1 MDNFFAAISLFRR
14 RKYDECIEVC
24 NGLLLQQQPAQHNAL
39 HQGPWELKMRSMTQR
54 VYIDDVEADDD
65 VAGIPA
71 AKSTPG
77 DECSAHVTSLQRPE
91 PAVAAACIIV
101 YLDPHHAATKN
112 HCKHDAAA
120 AAGSV
125 PMASATRGTDD
136 GPQDILDTQTIATA
150 PRPGT
155 SIRTAKPMATATGT
169 TTTTAANRPRTGT
182 GRPITGISRPGT
194 LSLQRPGSTLGNRTA
209 PRTASRTAGG
219 SARQMRLGSASM
231 FAAGDPTGPL
241 FHISRLHPDKYA
253 DRDALS
259 KPLFQ
264 YLYYHEG
271 DIRKAMALCDA
282 VLNRRRLRAGPDEQ
296 DELAQPRSGS
306 ARLDTG
312 SDWWW
317 NTQKARCLIAIG
329 CPREAEPYLRKAL
342 QELLHPDVVLLLA
355 RIYVKIDQ
363 PMAALEVCRTA
374 LEKLPNE
381 IVLLTQQARILELV
395 GNLTTSVRRY
405 RQIAVLDPMNTEALA
420 CIAVSYFYAN
430 QPETALLYYRRIL
443 ALGAHSAE
451 LYCNIG
457 LCCLYGGQL
466 DLVFP
471 CFQRAL
477 RMATGSELRADI
489 WYNLSFVAMT
499 TGDIHLA
506 RRCLR
511 LCIAA
516 NGSHGSALNNMAVLV
531 ARQKQ
536 YHKAK
541 SYLVAARTAL
551 PASDEI
557 GHNLKFIEN
566 FQ

>member
-24 NGLLLQQQPAQHNAL
+24 NVLLQQNAL

-54 VYIDDVEADDD
+54 VYIDDIEADDD
-65 VAGIPA
+65 VA
-71 AKSTPG
+71 
-77 DECSAHVTSLQRPE
+77 E
-91 PAVAAACIIV
+91 
-101 YLDPHHAATKN
+101 
-112 HCKHDAAA
+112 
-120 AAGSV
+120 
-125 PMASATRGTDD
+125 
-136 GPQDILDTQTIATA
+136 DILDTQTIATA

-155 SIRTAKPMATATGT
+155 SIRTAMAKPATSA
-169 TTTTAANRPRTGT
+169 TTTTAAGTSRPRTGT

-194 LSLQRPGSTLGNRTA
+194 LSLQRPGSTLGNKTA
-209 PRTASRTAGG
+209 LKTASRTAAGATAGG
-219 SARQMRLGSASM
+219 SARTIRLGSASM

-253 DRDALS
+253 ERDALS

-271 DIRKAMALCDA
+271 DVRKAMALCDA
-282 VLNRRRLRAGPDEQ
+282 VLARRRSG
-296 DELAQPRSGS
+296 LAASSVDG
-306 ARLDTG
+306 
-312 SDWWW
+312 WWW
-317 NTQKARCLIAIG
+317 NAQKARCLIAVG
-329 CPREAEPYLRKAL
+329 SPREAEPFLRTAL
-342 QELLHPDVVLLLA
+342 QELHHPDVVLLLA
-355 RIYVKIDQ
+355 RIYIKIDQ
-363 PMAALEVCRTA
+363 PTAALEVCRQG
-374 LEKLPNE
+374 LERLPNE
-381 IVLLTQQARILELV
+381 LSLLTQQARILELV
-395 GNLTTSVRRY
+395 GNLAVSVRRY
-405 RQIAVLDPMNTEALA
+405 RQISALDPMNTEALA

-443 ALGAHSAE
+443 AMGAHSAE

-477 RMATGSELRADI
+477 RMATASELRADVY
-489 WYNLSFVAMT
+489 YNLSFVALT

-516 NGSHGSALNNMAVLV
+516 NGSHASALNNMAVLV

-536 YHKAK
+536 YQKAK
-541 SYLVAARTAL
+541 SYLQAARTAL
-551 PASDEI
+551 PTSDEI

>member
-24 NGLLLQQQPAQHNAL
+24 NGLLLQQTQQQQQPAQHNAL

-54 VYIDDVEADDD
+54 VYIDDIEADDD
-65 VAGIPA
+65 VA
-71 AKSTPG
+71 
-77 DECSAHVTSLQRPE
+77 E
-91 PAVAAACIIV
+91 
-101 YLDPHHAATKN
+101 
-112 HCKHDAAA
+112 
-120 AAGSV
+120 
-125 PMASATRGTDD
+125 
-136 GPQDILDTQTIATA
+136 DILDTQTIATA

-155 SIRTAKPMATATGT
+155 SIRTAKPLTSAAGNT
-169 TTTTAANRPRTGT
+169 TANRPRTGT

-282 VLNRRRLRAGPDEQ
+282 VLNRRRLRSGLGSDGDQLGRA
-296 DELAQPRSGS
+296 GS
-306 ARLDTG
+306 APDSG

-329 CPREAEPYLRKAL
+329 SPREAEPYLRKAL
-342 QELLHPDVVLLLA
+342 QDLLHPDVVLLLA

-363 PMAALEVCRTA
+363 PMAALEVCRTS

-381 IVLLTQQARILELV
+381 IALLTQQARILELV

-477 RMATGSELRADI
+477 RMATGNELRADI
-489 WYNLSFVAMT
+489 WYNLSFVALT

>member
-24 NGLLLQQQPAQHNAL
+24 NGLLLQQHQQPAQHNAL

-54 VYIDDVEADDD
+54 VYIDDIEADDD
-65 VAGIPA
+65 VA
-71 AKSTPG
+71 
-77 DECSAHVTSLQRPE
+77 E
-91 PAVAAACIIV
+91 
-101 YLDPHHAATKN
+101 
-112 HCKHDAAA
+112 
-120 AAGSV
+120 
-125 PMASATRGTDD
+125 
-136 GPQDILDTQTIATA
+136 DILDTQTIATA

-155 SIRTAKPMATATGT
+155 SIRTAKPVTAAGAGAATASQ
-169 TTTTAANRPRTGT
+169 RPRTGT

-253 DRDALS
+253 DRETLS

-282 VLNRRRLRAGPDEQ
+282 VLNRGRLRSGLGPGSQ
-296 DELAQPRSGS
+296 DRPVDS
-306 ARLDTG
+306 G

-329 CPREAEPYLRKAL
+329 SPREAEPYLRQAL
-342 QELLHPDVVLLLA
+342 PELLHPDVVLLLA

-363 PMAALEVCRTA
+363 PMAALEVCRAA
-374 LEKLPNE
+374 LEKLPHE
-381 IVLLTQQARILELV
+381 ITLLTQQARILELV

-477 RMATGSELRADI
+477 RMATGNELRADI
-489 WYNLSFVAMT
+489 WYNLSFVALT

-516 NGSHGSALNNMAVLV
+516 HGSHGSALNNMAVLV

-541 SYLVAARTAL
+541 AYLVAARTAL
-551 PASDEI
+551 PASEEI

>member
-24 NGLLLQQQPAQHNAL
+24 NVLLQHNAL

-54 VYIDDVEADDD
+54 VYIDDFEADDD
-65 VAGIPA
+65 VA
-71 AKSTPG
+71 
-77 DECSAHVTSLQRPE
+77 E
-91 PAVAAACIIV
+91 
-101 YLDPHHAATKN
+101 
-112 HCKHDAAA
+112 
-120 AAGSV
+120 
-125 PMASATRGTDD
+125 
-136 GPQDILDTQTIATA
+136 DILDTQTIATA

-155 SIRTAKPMATATGT
+155 SLRTAKPTTGSGAATAT
-169 TTTTAANRPRTGT
+169 NRPRTGT

-209 PRTASRTAGG
+209 PRTASRTAGTAGG

-253 DRDALS
+253 SKDALS

-282 VLNRRRLRAGPDEQ
+282 VLNRRSVDEATA
-296 DELAQPRSGS
+296 DTVSG
-306 ARLDTG
+306 
-312 SDWWW
+312 WWW
-317 NTQKARCLIAIG
+317 NTQKGRCLIATG
-329 CPREAEPYLRKAL
+329 SPREAEPYLRAAL
-342 QELLHPDVVLLLA
+342 QDLQHPDVVLLLA
-355 RIYVKIDQ
+355 RIYLKIDQ
-363 PMAALEVCRTA
+363 PTAALEVCRQG
-374 LEKLPNE
+374 LERLPNE
-381 IVLLTQQARILELV
+381 ITLLTQQARIHELV
-395 GNLTTSVRRY
+395 GNLNVSVRRY
-405 RQIAVLDPMNTEALA
+405 RQISALDPMNTEALA

-443 ALGAHSAE
+443 ALGGHSAE

-477 RMATGSELRADI
+477 RMATETELRADL
-489 WYNLSFVAMT
+489 WYNLSFVALT

-516 NGSHGSALNNMAVLV
+516 NGTHGAALNNMAVLV

-536 YHKAK
+536 YPKAK
-541 SYLVAARTAL
+541 SYLQAARTAL

-557 GHNLKFIEN
+557 EHNLKFIEN

>member
-24 NGLLLQQQPAQHNAL
+24 NVLLQQNAL

-54 VYIDDVEADDD
+54 VYIDDIEADDD
-65 VAGIPA
+65 VA
-71 AKSTPG
+71 
-77 DECSAHVTSLQRPE
+77 E
-91 PAVAAACIIV
+91 
-101 YLDPHHAATKN
+101 
-112 HCKHDAAA
+112 
-120 AAGSV
+120 
-125 PMASATRGTDD
+125 
-136 GPQDILDTQTIATA
+136 DILDTQTIATA

-155 SIRTAKPMATATGT
+155 SIRTAILPVGTSGT
-169 TTTTAANRPRTGT
+169 TTASRPRTGT

-194 LSLQRPGSTLGNRTA
+194 LSLQRPTSTLGNRTA
-209 PRTASRTAGG
+209 GRRTASRTGTG
-219 SARQMRLGSASM
+219 SARTIRLGSASM
-231 FAAGDPTGPL
+231 FAVGDPTGPL

-282 VLNRRRLRAGPDEQ
+282 VLARRRPGASNITETSTTRTQ
-296 DELAQPRSGS
+296 DLG
-306 ARLDTG
+306 G

-317 NTQKARCLIAIG
+317 HTQKARCLLAG
-329 CPREAEPYLRKAL
+329 GSPREAEPYLRQAL
-342 QELLHPDVVLLLA
+342 QDMPHPDVVLLLA
-355 RIYVKIDQ
+355 RIYVRLDQ
-363 PMAALEVCRTA
+363 PTAALEVCRQG
-374 LEKLPNE
+374 LERQPRE
-381 IVLLTQQARILELV
+381 VALLTQQARILELV
-395 GNLTTSVRRY
+395 GNLTASVRRY
-405 RQIAVLDPMNTEALA
+405 RQLAALDPMCTEALA

-430 QPETALLYYRRIL
+430 QPETALLYYRRVL
-443 ALGAHSAE
+443 SMGAHSAE
-451 LYCNIG
+451 LYCNIA

-471 CFQRAL
+471 CFQRAI
-477 RMATGSELRADI
+477 RMATSAELRADVY
-489 WYNLSFVAMT
+489 YNLSFVALT

-511 LCIAA
+511 LAIAA
-516 NGSHGSALNNMAVLV
+516 NGSHASALNNMAVLV

-536 YHKAK
+536 YPKAK
-541 SYLVAARTAL
+541 SYLLAARSAH
-551 PASDEI
+551 PGSDEI
-557 GHNLKFIEN
+557 GHNLALIDH

>member
-24 NGLLLQQQPAQHNAL
+24 NGLLQQNAL

-54 VYIDDVEADDD
+54 VYIDDIEADDD
-65 VAGIPA
+65 VA
-71 AKSTPG
+71 
-77 DECSAHVTSLQRPE
+77 E
-91 PAVAAACIIV
+91 
-101 YLDPHHAATKN
+101 
-112 HCKHDAAA
+112 
-120 AAGSV
+120 
-125 PMASATRGTDD
+125 
-136 GPQDILDTQTIATA
+136 DILDTQTIATA

-155 SIRTAKPMATATGT
+155 SIRTAMAKPATSANAATAS
-169 TTTTAANRPRTGT
+169 RPRTGT

-194 LSLQRPGSTLGNRTA
+194 LSLQRPASTLGNKTALKTGSRTA
-209 PRTASRTAGG
+209 AGTTAGG
-219 SARQMRLGSASM
+219 SARNLRLGSASM
-231 FAAGDPTGPL
+231 FAVGDPTGPL

-253 DRDALS
+253 ERDALS

-282 VLNRRRLRAGPDEQ
+282 VLARRRTA
-296 DELAQPRSGS
+296 ELLTDASSG
-306 ARLDTG
+306 
-312 SDWWW
+312 WWW
-317 NTQKARCLIAIG
+317 NAQKARCLIAIG
-329 CPREAEPYLRKAL
+329 SPREAEPYLRAAL
-342 QELLHPDVVLLLA
+342 QDLHHPDVVLLLA

-363 PMAALEVCRTA
+363 PTAALEVCKQG
-374 LEKLPNE
+374 LEKQPNE
-381 IVLLTQQARILELV
+381 IALLTQQARILELV
-395 GNLTTSVRRY
+395 GNLATSVRRY
-405 RQIAVLDPMNTEALA
+405 RQISALDPMNTEALA

-443 ALGAHSAE
+443 SMGGHSAE

-477 RMATGSELRADI
+477 RMATTSELRADVY
-489 WYNLSFVAMT
+489 YNLSFVALT

-516 NGSHGSALNNMAVLV
+516 NGSHASALNNMAVLV

-536 YHKAK
+536 YQKAK
-541 SYLVAARTAL
+541 SYLQAARTAH
-551 PASDEI
+551 PTSDEI